1 MATTAIGRGRTA
13 SESEEAKTD
22 SRSPGSSPRRVAQV
36 VRPATGGMRRHVS
49 LLIAAL
55 DRTRFTPLLCAP
67 VAFTLEEIPGHPT
80 SPVQHIPLE
89 IGARTRP
96 LDDLRTVATLTGLLR
111 SSAQTGTS
119 EDAIELVHAHGSRAA
134 LIGILAARRAGLP
147 SLFTAHNLLPPM
159 GRFSGTV
166 FRNVANK
173 ATMIIAVSEAVANS
187 LVANGVSES
196 HITIISNGID
206 LLPFDRYEKAQ
217 RAERA
222 KVVAIGRLSP
232 EKGFDLLIDAFET
245 VVQMVPDATLQ
256 IAGDG
261 PERTALEARA
271 RRSPVADRIRLLGR
285 LDDTIPLLHSAT
297 LVAVP
302 SRQEGQGL
310 VALEAMAARRPVVAT
325 AVGGL
330 TETILPN
337 KTGLLVSPESP
348 AALAEALVAL
358 LLAPDRCRLFGE
370 NGRQRVERHYT
381 LERMMDKI
389 QSLYASL

>member
-1 MATTAIGRGRTA
+1 
-13 SESEEAKTD
+13 
-22 SRSPGSSPRRVAQV
+22 
-36 VRPATGGMRRHVS
+36 MRRHVS

>member
-1 MATTAIGRGRTA
+1 M
-13 SESEEAKTD
+13 
-22 SRSPGSSPRRVAQV
+22 

-49 LLIAAL
+49 LLIVAL
-55 DRTRFTPLLCAP
+55 DRTKFTPLLCAP
-67 VAFTLEEIPGHPT
+67 AAFTLEEIPDRPI

-96 LDDLRTVATLTGLLR
+96 LNDLRAIAKLTRLLR
-111 SSAQTGTS
+111 SGRR
-119 EDAIELVHAHGSRAA
+119 EPEGAIELVHAHGSRAA
-134 LIGILAARRAGLP
+134 LIGLLAARRARLP
-147 SLFTAHNLLPPM
+147 GLFTAHNLLPPM
-159 GRFSGTV
+159 GRISRPL
-166 FRNVANK
+166 FRNVANQ
-173 ATMIIAVSEAVANS
+173 ATRVIAVSEAVARS

-196 HITIISNGID
+196 RITVISNGID
-206 LLPFDRYEKAQ
+206 LLPFDEHKIGATTQDESVRSRHTA
-217 RAERA
+217 ATA
-222 KVVAIGRLSP
+222 PTVVAIGRLSP

-245 VVQMVPDATLQ
+245 VVQSVPDATLR

-261 PERTALEARA
+261 PERADLEARA
-271 RRSPVADRIRLLGR
+271 SRSPVAERIRLLGR
-285 LDDTIPLLHSAT
+285 LDDTVPLLRSAT
-297 LVAVP
+297 VVAVP

-330 TETILPN
+330 METIVPN
-337 KTGLLVSPESP
+337 ETGLLVSPESP
-348 AALAEALVAL
+348 VALAEALVAL
-358 LLAPDRCRLFGE
+358 LLTPERCRTFGE